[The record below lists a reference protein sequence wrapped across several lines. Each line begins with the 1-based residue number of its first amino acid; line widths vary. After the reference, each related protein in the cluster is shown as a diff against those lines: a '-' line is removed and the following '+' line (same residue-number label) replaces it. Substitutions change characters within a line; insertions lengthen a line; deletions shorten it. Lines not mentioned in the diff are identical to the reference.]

1 MFRFSAEAADA
12 LAELDPREAV
22 TVDFRF
28 AGRDGD
34 SVRRGLWR
42 LATSPQDGRSCA
54 P

>member
-22 TVDFRF
+22 AVDFLF

-34 SVRRGLWR
+34 SVRR
-42 LATSPQDGRSCA
+42 A
-54 P
+54 